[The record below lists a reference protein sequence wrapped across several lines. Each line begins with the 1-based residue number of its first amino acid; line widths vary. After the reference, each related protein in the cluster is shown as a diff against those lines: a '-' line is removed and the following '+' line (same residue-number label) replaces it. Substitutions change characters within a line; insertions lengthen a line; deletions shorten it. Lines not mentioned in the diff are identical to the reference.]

1 MQNISIEYRKGI
13 LFIRIKRRI
22 DNEIL
27 NEFIK
32 YLTDYIGIKI
42 IVLNISNLT
51 YLSLED
57 IKHIIKYKKQILKKK
72 TTLIICDN
80 KKEHRNVF
88 FKEIFR
94 INNELDAFSLI

>member
-1 MQNISIEYRKGI
+1 MQISTEFRKGI
-13 LFIRIKRRI
+13 LFIRIRRRI
-22 DNEIL
+22 DNKKIETIINNL
-27 NEFIK
+27 IN
-32 YLTDYIGIKI
+32 DIGIKI

-57 IKHIIKYKKQILKKK
+57 IKHIIKYKKKILKKK